1 MKMLRQMPWAVLL
14 VVLSMLLVG
23 IPASPASASTAPQL
37 DTEASLI
44 GLAFPSADPCIVYD
58 VRVDVLRFVLPDK
71 PSLLTYSVGTQNA
84 CTGEWLQL
92 ISGLVEPAVIDKSAF
107 VVSPALRGADLT
119 VTVSGFDSVD
129 QSESPL
135 TLNLHWSKP
144 DGSHLP
150 DGLAAVTGS
159 VSRDSRVI
167 VFDNSITWNK
177 WASGP
182 FPWAGLWL
190 CRFAA
195 GSHPACLGQA

>member
-1 MKMLRQMPWAVLL
+1 MPRRFLL
-14 VVLSMLLVG
+14 ILGLALTVPLIM
-23 IPASPASASTAPQL
+23 PASAASASTTPQR

-58 VRVDVLRFVLPDK
+58 VRVDVLRFVLPND
-71 PSLLTYSVGTQNA
+71 PSLLVYSVATQNA
-84 CTGEWLQL
+84 CTGQFLQL

-107 VVSPALRGADLT
+107 VVSPANTGADLN
-119 VTVSGFDSVD
+119 VTVPGFDAVD

-135 TLNLHWSKP
+135 TLSLHWSQP
-144 DGSHLP
+144 DGSYLT
-150 DGLAAVTGS
+150 DGLAAVTGTLTRGS
-159 VSRDSRVI
+159 LVI

-177 WASGP
+177 WGSGS

-195 GSHPACLGQA
+195 GSHPACLGQV

>member
-1 MKMLRQMPWAVLL
+1 MKMLRQMPRAVLL

-135 TLNLHWSKP
+135 TLNLAWPRSRGLSAGTAASLCSITRSRGTSGP
-144 DGSHLP
+144 RGPFL
-150 DGLAAVTGS
+150 GLACG
-159 VSRDSRVI
+159 
-167 VFDNSITWNK
+167 F
-177 WASGP
+177 
-182 FPWAGLWL
+182 
-190 CRFAA
+190 A
-195 GSHPACLGQA
+195 GSRRAAIQPASARPDAGFRMR